1 MDGVVNET
9 EFRNMIISMGIL
21 KDESE
26 LEYLLTQV
34 DPYNNNKMT
43 YSEVVSLLS
52 SHMVPS
58 DANNTSQVPML
69 EKFVI
74 LENDRDQ
81 QSQGDEDFNRDSH

>member
-1 MDGVVNET
+1 
-9 EFRNMIISMGIL
+9 
-21 KDESE
+21 
-26 LEYLLTQV
+26 
-34 DPYNNNKMT
+34 MT

-74 LENDRDQ
+74 LENDRD
-81 QSQGDEDFNRDSH
+81 

>member
-1 MDGVVNET
+1 
-9 EFRNMIISMGIL
+9 
-21 KDESE
+21 
-26 LEYLLTQV
+26 
-34 DPYNNNKMT
+34 MT

-74 LENDRDQ
+74 LENDRDG
-81 QSQGDEDFNRDSH
+81 QSVDEDFDRDSHQVNHIDEWNLRIKF